1 MLPLARY
8 RAPSDPVLLYP
19 GGAITATTFFSQVHH
34 LAAALPDTRFV
45 VNLCETRHGFMLGF
59 AAALLRGQ
67 TSLLPSG
74 QGRSDREQVLRQYPD
89 AWLLSDK
96 PLAAERVFDI
106 GLFLVNSAA
115 HAMQMPLVDDDQMAA
130 ILFTSGSTGQPSAHS
145 KTWGQLCH
153 GAASLAAALN
163 WEEFP
168 SCTIVGSVPPQHMF
182 GLETTVMLPW
192 ATGIPVH
199 AQKPL
204 LPADVDNVL
213 RQSDRSSW
221 WMTTPMHLR
230 APLHALSGLA
240 GVVAST
246 MSLPAS
252 VARAAETAWQVP
264 VMEIYGSTE
273 TGALA
278 IRRTASENL
287 WTPLTGVS
295 LWLEGEGEGQKIW
308 AAGPHVGP
316 PVALGDEL
324 KLQPDGRFLWLGRST
339 DLIKVGGKRAS
350 LSALNQNL
358 TDIPGVDDGAYFSP
372 ANDNTHASGNNS
384 HPAQRMAAFYVSATL
399 SPREVLKTLR
409 ASIDPVFLPRPLYRV
424 AQLPRNANG
433 KLPQAALVELF
444 AQCHLQKAPHM
455 MISAEHPALS
465 GHFPNNPLIPGV
477 VILARVA
484 QAIRTAFPHMELDT
498 LLNARFHAP
507 LKPGNAFIIHP
518 QLQDERVRFK
528 VLLADSEVLI
538 ASGQWQCRATNSLQA
553 GNA

>member
-19 GGAITATTFFSQVHH
+19 GGKVTAATFFTQIHH

-45 VNLCETRHGFMLGF
+45 INLCETRHGFMLGF

-67 TSLLPSG
+67 TSLLPPG
-74 QGRSDREQVLRQYPD
+74 QGRDDWEQVLRQFPD
-89 AWLLSDK
+89 AWLLTDK
-96 PLAAERVFDI
+96 LLAAERCFDI
-106 GLFLVNSAA
+106 TPFLVGNATNAIPVPALLIDEDQQAA
-115 HAMQMPLVDDDQMAA
+115 VM
-130 ILFTSGSTGQPSAHS
+130 FTSGSTGQPAAHP

-163 WEEFP
+163 WEESP
-168 SCTIVGSVPPQHMF
+168 CCAVVGSVPPQHMF

-192 ATGIPVH
+192 TLGIPVH

-204 LPADVDNVL
+204 LPADLENVL
-213 RQSDRSSW
+213 RQSDWPSW

-230 APLHALSGLA
+230 APLHALRGLA

-252 VARAAETAWQVP
+252 VAHAAEAAWQVP
-264 VMEIYGSTE
+264 IMEIYGSTE

-278 IRRTASENL
+278 MRRTANENA
-287 WTPLTGVS
+287 WTPLADVS
-295 LWLEGEGEGQKIW
+295 LWSDGAGEAQRIW

-316 PVALGDEL
+316 PVQLGDEL
-324 KLQPDGRFLWLGRST
+324 KLQPDGRFLWIGRAT

-358 TDIPGVDDGAYFSP
+358 TAVPGVDDGVYFSP
-372 ANDNTHASGNNS
+372 AEEDTRPADAAI
-384 HPAQRMAAFYVSATL
+384 HPAHHRMAAFYVSATL
-399 SPREVLKTLR
+399 SPHEVLDALR
-409 ASIDPVFLPRPLYRV
+409 AHIDPVFLPRPLYRV

-433 KLPQAALVELF
+433 KLPQAALANFL
-444 AQCHLQKAPHM
+444 AQCRPRKTAHM
-455 MISAEHPALS
+455 TIPADHPALP
-465 GHFPNNPLIPGV
+465 GHFPGDPVVPGV
-477 VILARVA
+477 VILSRVA
-484 QAIRTAFPHMELDT
+484 NALRTHFPHIELDA

-507 LKPGNAFIIHP
+507 LRPGETFCVDP
-518 QLQDERVRFK
+518 QLRHDQIAFK
-528 VLLADSEVLI
+528 VLLVNSATLI
-538 ASGQWQCRATNSLQA
+538 ASGQWQCQATDNV
-553 GNA
+553 